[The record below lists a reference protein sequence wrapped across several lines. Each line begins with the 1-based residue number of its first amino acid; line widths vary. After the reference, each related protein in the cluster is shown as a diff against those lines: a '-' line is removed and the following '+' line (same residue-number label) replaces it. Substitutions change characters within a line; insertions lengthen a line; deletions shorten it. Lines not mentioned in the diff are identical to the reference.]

1 MLLCPFRHQI
11 VIHRRGWTLAV
22 NPDGTTTA
30 WNNKTTVLHS
40 HGPPARAG

>member
-1 MLLCPFRHQI
+1 MIHQ
-11 VIHRRGWTLAV
+11 RGWTLTV

-30 WNNKTTVLHS
+30 WNMGKTTVLHS